1 MTQNIWQKDNY
12 LTFIE
17 ATSHH
22 RTEIMRVSM
31 LAVILFHQY
40 FTSAIPFNFFHFF
53 GYWGVD
59 VFLFLSGMGIVNSIK
74 KYPTSI
80 YFKRRFTRIL
90 PSCILCG
97 TLKYIIFNLFGTS
110 IAVLKEG
117 LNICILSM
125 VGLDSWYI
133 YTILI
138 FYAIAPLL
146 YIIIQKA
153 PLITI
158 ICIAFLYIIN
168 GLTVRPMVGF
178 DWMSPEGILGWTIER
193 LPVFT
198 CGMMISIWKS
208 LDRKILTYSFIFL
221 ILAIILKLLE
231 KLCTPFPVLQVCIM
245 MTLAIGMP
253 SLIFI
258 TIFFLQYTPQVLK
271 AIFSFFGTYSLEI
284 YLVHGFIFW
293 ALKIIYACISP
304 WLLMPIAFILTCL
317 SAYFCKKIVDK
328 MTILRGGLYK
338 NAK

>member
-1 MTQNIWQKDNY
+1 MTQYILRKGNST
-12 LTFIE
+12 TFIE

-22 RTEIMRVSM
+22 RTEIMGISM
-31 LAVILFHQY
+31 LSVILFHQY
-40 FTSAIPFNFFHFF
+40 FTSAIPFNFFHYF

-59 VFLFLSGMGIVNSIK
+59 VFLFLSGMGLVNSIK

-80 YFKRRFTRIL
+80 YFKRRFTRIM

-97 TLKYIIFNLFGTS
+97 TLKYIIFLLLGTS
-110 IAVLKEG
+110 VVALKDG
-117 LNICILSM
+117 LNICILSI
-125 VGLDSWYI
+125 VGLDSWFI

-138 FYAIAPLL
+138 LYTIAPFIFLQ
-146 YIIIQKA
+146 IQKK

-158 ICIAFLYIIN
+158 IFIVSFYTIN
-168 GLTVRPMVGF
+168 GLTIRPMVGF
-178 DWMSPEGILGWTIER
+178 NWMSPEGILGWTIER

-198 CGMMISIWKS
+198 CGMMISIRKS

-231 KLCTPFPVLQVCIM
+231 KICTPFPVLQVCIM

-271 AIFSFFGTYSLEI
+271 PIFSFFGTYSLEI

-338 NAK
+338 NVK

>member
-22 RTEIMRVSM
+22 RTEIMGVSM

-178 DWMSPEGILGWTIER
+178 DWMSPTGVLGWTIER

-198 CGMMISIWKS
+198 YGMIISVWKS
-208 LDRKILTYSFIFL
+208 LNKNIMIYSFLFL
-221 ILAIILKLLE
+221 FFAITLKLFE
-231 KLCTPFPVLQVCIM
+231 KIYTPFPFLQVCIM
-245 MTLAIGMP
+245 ITLAIGMP
-253 SLIFI
+253 SLVLI
-258 TIFFLQYTPQVLK
+258 TIFFLRHIPLALK
-271 AIFSFFGTYSLEI
+271 EIFIFLGTYSLEI

-293 ALKIIYACISP
+293 AMKIKYEGISS
-304 WLLMPIAFILTCL
+304 WILMPIAFTITCL
-317 SAYFCKKIVDK
+317 SAYYCKRIINEFISTNTK
-328 MTILRGGLYK
+328 
-338 NAK
+338 